1 MQHSRFIDSYL
12 NQFYYIRTVDNMKAK
27 ITKYE
32 YVIKVNNKI
41 VWHGLNPKEKYWE
54 IKNKNPGK
62 EVGIA
67 WQSQED
73 VLVC

>member
-1 MQHSRFIDSYL
+1 MQ
-12 NQFYYIRTVDNMKAK
+12 KK

-32 YVIKVNNKI
+32 YIIKVNNKV

-54 IKNKNPGK
+54 IKKKNPNK

-67 WQSQED
+67 WHSQED

>member
-1 MQHSRFIDSYL
+1 MQ
-12 NQFYYIRTVDNMKAK
+12 KK

-32 YVIKVNNKI
+32 YVIKVNNNI

-54 IKNKNPGK
+54 IKSKNPDK

-67 WQSQED
+67 WKSQED